1 MILILKQNT
10 TDLEANQLVDRLNR
24 MGFKTIR
31 QKDSYSDVV
40 SIVNGIDDLTQIDA
54 FKVLPCVENIE
65 IFSQPYK
72 LSGKQIK
79 KQNLIIDIR
88 GKKIGGE
95 SLAVMAGPCSIESE
109 EQIHRIAKSV
119 AASGATI
126 LRGGVFKPRTS
137 PYDFQGLGE
146 IGIDYLHQ
154 AARKNNLL
162 SITEVMDINQL
173 ETMIPKIDILQIG
186 ARNMQNFSLLKE
198 VGKAN
203 IPVMLKRGF
212 CATYKEFLM
221 AAEYILASG
230 NPNVILCERGI
241 RTFET
246 HTRNTLDIAAVPVLR
261 ELSHLPIIVDP
272 SHGTGLRNLV
282 SPMASAAV
290 AAGADGVMVEVHYDP
305 DRSYSDAKQALST
318 EDFKKMMNQLRKI
331 KNILRNS
338 EG

>member
-162 SITEVMDINQL
+162 SITEVM
-173 ETMIPKIDILQIG
+173 G
-186 ARNMQNFSLLKE
+186 
-198 VGKAN
+198 
-203 IPVMLKRGF
+203 
-212 CATYKEFLM
+212 
-221 AAEYILASG
+221 
-230 NPNVILCERGI
+230 
-241 RTFET
+241 
-246 HTRNTLDIAAVPVLR
+246 
-261 ELSHLPIIVDP
+261 
-272 SHGTGLRNLV
+272 
-282 SPMASAAV
+282 
-290 AAGADGVMVEVHYDP
+290 
-305 DRSYSDAKQALST
+305 
-318 EDFKKMMNQLRKI
+318 
-331 KNILRNS
+331 
-338 EG
+338 